1 MALLLTVAVGAR
13 AQSSDPDPIDLT
25 PSDDGKTWTL
35 ASTPAYDVELEVTYY
50 TDKEL
55 FDIERLDMG
64 EAVELTKTG
73 DGEWTL
79 TATPEFDVELE
90 VTYYDELMD
99 GDEDD
104 NTALLASL
112 DGQTT
117 DIYLDRTLE
126 KERWYTLCLPFAVDL
141 TADGPLKGVT
151 AKTLSKVEYTS
162 TTLTLTFEAVTSL
175 AAGTPYIV
183 RLPDG
188 ALENIID
195 PLFEGAEIS
204 KDLHDVAV
212 TGGTFKGTYAPVS
225 WAAGTKN
232 VLFLQNNKFYYP
244 ESAAWVNAFR
254 GYIQLS
260 QDVPTASGAKIVIDF
275 GDEKAT
281 GISATDVE
289 EVKNGAWHTLQG
301 LQIDGK
307 SAKKGVYI
315 VNGKKVF
322 IK

>member
-1 MALLLTVAVGAR
+1 MALLLTATTGAW
-13 AQSSDPDPIDLT
+13 AQDPVPLT
-25 PSDDGKTWTL
+25 PSADGKTWTL

-55 FDIERLDMG
+55 LDIEQLDKG

-126 KERWYTLCLPFAVDL
+126 KDKWYTLCLPFAVDL

-162 TTLTLTFEAVTSL
+162 TTLTLTFSEAVTSL

-183 RLPDG
+183 RLPDDG
-188 ALENIID
+188 ALEEIID
-195 PLFEGAEIS
+195 PLFEGAKIS

-212 TGGTFKGTYAPVS
+212 TGGTFKGTYARVN
-225 WAAGTKN
+225 WAAGTKD

-260 QDVPTASGAKIVIDF
+260 QPVPTASGAKIVIDF

-289 EVKNGAWHTLQG
+289 EVKNGAWYTLQG